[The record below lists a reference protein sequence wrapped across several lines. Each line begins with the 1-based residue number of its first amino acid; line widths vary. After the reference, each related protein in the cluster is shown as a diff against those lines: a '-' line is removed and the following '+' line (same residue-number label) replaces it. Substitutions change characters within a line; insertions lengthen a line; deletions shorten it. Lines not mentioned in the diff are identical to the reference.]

1 MLGAGKEGSGRD
13 EPWRNRICGLF
24 VFARDRT
31 CLLSTSTSS
40 STQPTGTDA
49 DATFPRQIRRRLA
62 GNPPSAD
69 ASKGR
74 DVEREVSGVWRG
86 RLLPR
91 EAGEGECTV
100 TPCIW
105 REREEGRG
113 GGERIALAATG
124 ARGEQCPLKHEQ

>member
-1 MLGAGKEGSGRD
+1 M
-13 EPWRNRICGLF
+13 
-24 VFARDRT
+24 T
-31 CLLSTSTSS
+31 TSTSS
-40 STQPTGTDA
+40 STQPMGTGV
-49 DATFPRQIRRRLA
+49 DATFPRQIHRRVA
-62 GNPPSAD
+62 GNHPSTD

-105 REREEGRG
+105 REREEGRD
-113 GGERIALAATG
+113 GGERIARAAVG
-124 ARGEQCPLKHEQ
+124 CRGELYPLNCEQW